1 MLDHGEGWR
10 PTASLDVLRRRARIL
25 AAVRAFFAERGV
37 WEVETPSLSA
47 AAVTD
52 PNIDSL
58 SVEYHGPGAPAS
70 RRLWLQTS
78 PEYAMKRLLAAGSGC
93 IYQICHAFRAGERG
107 RRHNPEFT
115 LVEWYRV
122 GFDHHALMD
131 EVAALVALVLGERP
145 VERLSYR
152 DAFLREAG
160 IDPLRAP
167 VEELI
172 ACARAHDIP
181 LPPLDRD
188 ERDAWLDLLLS
199 EVVSPRLGRGRF
211 TFVYDF
217 PASQAALARL
227 RETEHGMVGE
237 RFELFVDGLELA
249 NGYHELSDPLEQR
262 TRFEREAARRAA
274 EGREAPRPDERLL
287 AALAA
292 GLPPC
297 AGVALGFDRMVML
310 AVGAASIDEVIAF
323 PVERS

>member
-1 MLDHGEGWR
+1 VTSVFEGWR
-10 PTASLDVLRRRARIL
+10 PTASLTALRRRAELL
-25 AAVRAFFAERGV
+25 AAVRAFFAARGV

-58 SVEYHGPGAPAS
+58 SVAYHGPGAPES

-78 PEYAMKRLLAAGSGC
+78 PEYAMKRLLAAGSGS

-122 GFDHHALMD
+122 GFDHHRLMD
-131 EVAALVALVLGERP
+131 EVAALAALALGERP

-160 IDPLRAP
+160 VDPLRAS

-172 ACARAHDIP
+172 ACATAHQIP
-181 LPPLDRD
+181 LPPLAEDA
-188 ERDAWLDLLLS
+188 RDAWLDLLLS
-199 EVVSPRLGRGRF
+199 EVVSPRLGRGCF
-211 TFVYDF
+211 SFVYDF
-217 PASQAALARL
+217 PATQAALARL

-237 RFELFVDGLELA
+237 RFELFIDGLELA
-249 NGYHELSDPLEQR
+249 NGYHELSDPVEQR
-262 TRFEREAARRAA
+262 QRFEREAARRAE
-274 EGREAPRPDERLL
+274 EGREAPAADERLL

-297 AGVALGFDRMVML
+297 AGVALGFDRLVML
-310 AVGAASIDEVIAF
+310 AVGAARIDEVIAF